1 MVKRGIKMMRMSAGD
16 RRMHLFVSAA
26 LLAVLVVTVYPV
38 YFVLIASVS
47 NATDLANGKVWLV
60 PSGFHLDG
68 YRRIFAY
75 GELWRGYANTLIY
88 TASGTALSLVVT
100 ISGAYVM
107 SRRECMLN
115 GPLMLFFTVPMFFSG
130 GLIPT
135 YMLINAL
142 GLRNSPLV
150 LILPGCFGVYN
161 MIIARTFFQN
171 SIPSELREAAFIDGS
186 SELRFFMKIALPL
199 SKAIISVIGLYVA
212 VGIWNDYFNA
222 LIYISDRRYIPLQLV
237 LREILISNSFDTS
250 VSGSMNN
257 SVIEQQRL
265 RDLVKYCVMVVSTV
279 PMICIYP
286 FIQKYFEKGVMIGSI
301 KG

>member
-1 MVKRGIKMMRMSAGD
+1 MKIRMSRTD
-16 RRMHLFVSAA
+16 RLLHAA
-26 LLAVLVVTVYPV
+26 IVLVLALIVLVTVYPI

-47 NATDLANGKVWLV
+47 DSSAVSNGQVWLI
-60 PSGFHLDG
+60 PKGFYLEG

-75 GELWRGYANTLIY
+75 ADLWRGYLNTLLY

-115 GPLMLFFTVPMFFSG
+115 GPLMVYFTIPMFFSG

-135 YMLINAL
+135 YLLIHSL
-142 GLRNSPLV
+142 GLLNNPLV
-150 LILPGCFGVYN
+150 LILPGCFGIYN
-161 MIIARTFFQN
+161 MIIARTFFQS
-171 SIPSELREAAFIDGS
+171 SIAGELRDAAFIDGC
-186 SELRFFMKIALPL
+186 SEIGFFLRIALPL

-212 VGIWNDYFNA
+212 VAIWNDYFSA
-222 LIYISDRRYIPLQLV
+222 LIYITDRRYNPLQLI
-237 LREILISNSFDTS
+237 LREILISNSFDTRS
-250 VSGSMNN
+250 AGGGITN
-257 SVIEQQRL
+257 SAIEQQRL
-265 RDLVKYCVMVVSTV
+265 RDLVKYCVMVVSTLPV
-279 PMICIYP
+279 ICIYP